1 MIKRDIEHILLKR
14 WGKGKAIIVMGPRQ
28 TGKTTLLNKIALEKG
43 KYLLLDCDELIVR
56 EKLEKANLEDLK
68 QLTGSYPI
76 VFIDEAQRVKNIG
89 LSLKIIIDQIKDIQL
104 LVSGSSALELANQIN
119 EPLTGRKWEYLLYPL
134 SWQEIRKHFGYLTVQ
149 KQLNQ
154 RLVFGMYPDVINN
167 QGDEKAILKQLAS
180 SYLYKDLL
188 SLASIRKPDL
198 LPKLLKAL
206 AFQIGNEVSL
216 NELSNLLGVNKD
228 TIASYMDL
236 LEKAFIIFRMEPFS
250 RNIRNEIKSSRKI
263 YFYDNGIRN
272 AIISNYNSPEM
283 RQDTGALWE
292 NFLISER
299 KKYLE
304 YNEISASSYFWRT
317 AQKQEIDYIEE
328 REGKLFAFEFK
339 WNPKAKAKIPKTF
352 TCAYKVEPFIIHR
365 DNFEQFVLNTPD

>member
-28 TGKTTLLNKIALEKG
+28 TGKTTLLSKIALEKG

-56 EKLEKANLEDLK
+56 ENLEKANLEDLK

-104 LVSGSSALELANQIN
+104 LVSGSSALELANEIN

-134 SWQEIRKHFGYLTVQ
+134 SWQEIRQHFGYLTVQ

-206 AFQIGNEVSL
+206 AFQIGSEVSL

-250 RNIRNEIKSSRKI
+250 RNIRNEIKSTRKV

-328 REGKLFAFEFK
+328 REGKIFAFEFK

-352 TCAYKVEPFIIHR
+352 SNTYKVESFLIHR

>member
-56 EKLEKANLEDLK
+56 EKLERANLEDLK

-328 REGKLFAFEFK
+328 REGKIFAFEFK

-352 TCAYKVEPFIIHR
+352 TNAYKVEPFIIHR
-365 DNFEQFVLNTPD
+365 DNFEQFVLSTPD

>member
-328 REGKLFAFEFK
+328 REGKIFAFEFK

-352 TCAYKVEPFIIHR
+352 TYAYKVEPFIIHR